1 MKQEIIW
8 IAVADSH
15 DVKIFQTIK
24 NKPVCP
30 IDIRDG
36 DPRKAGRDSC
46 RVSVSRRDKG
56 QNKKGEPQLIKEIK
70 FESEPNDKPGRTF
83 DSFGSGRHAIEPHT
97 DIKDVE
103 RQHFAHEISHFLCES
118 VNCDQYD
125 ELILIA
131 PHKMLNF
138 LFEALDK
145 KTQLKVSHKVHKN
158 ITEFH
163 PHDLRKYLSDKAE
176 IQI

>member
-24 NKPVCP
+24 NK
-30 IDIRDG
+30 
-36 DPRKAGRDSC
+36 
-46 RVSVSRRDKG
+46 
-56 QNKKGEPQLIKEIK
+56 KGEPQLVREIK

-97 DIKDVE
+97 DPKDVE
-103 RQHFAHEISHFLCES
+103 RQHFAHEISHFLCEP
-118 VNCDQYD
+118 VNYDQYD

-163 PHDLRKYLSDKAE
+163 PHDLREYLKDKAE